1 MEVVAP
7 GATGSSPAAQPERT
21 AGAASPRSLTTGAAS
36 LSSLP
41 ARVALGLP
49 ALLGLGHVGFV
60 YYVALSRIG
69 YPFELEWLEG
79 GVLASVQ
86 EVLAGRPIFVKPS
99 LEYVPFLYTP
109 LYDYVGAAAAAAFG
123 ASFTTLRALTLLCTT
138 FVLLGLAWQQW
149 RAGEGLGAT
158 LLAPG
163 FFAAAFVPTATF
175 YDVARGD
182 VMCVALLFAGFLV
195 VRFRE
200 GWVAALSG
208 GVLCGLAVFTKQP
221 AAAVGA
227 AIGLGV
233 LLRRTRDG
241 VAFLAAFL
249 VVAGGLCIAEQV
261 RSGGWFSYY
270 AWIVP
275 RGHAIDSA
283 LYLGFWTGDLLGTS
297 PILTLVAACGLI
309 ALGVAAARDAGA
321 RIDLLFAV
329 ALIGSSWASR
339 LHTGGW
345 RNVNVAAFLALS
357 FVAARWCGRAAAW
370 CARDGRW
377 IPLGALALVLTA
389 HFAMLFRTPE
399 GLIPRAAD
407 LADGERLVE
416 LLRSERG
423 PVMMMENPY
432 LAVRAGKPATAH
444 GVAVADLIRSAPSPQ
459 RDEFLAVLRDR
470 LASRHY
476 AMIILHSPWPAL
488 DPWYEALQEIRYE
501 GAAFL
506 PVNGP
511 ENRPALIYRP
521 KPAS

>member
-1 MEVVAP
+1 MEAVAP
-7 GATGSSPAAQPERT
+7 GTPGSSSAEQADRADGPASAPDLQ
-21 AGAASPRSLTTGAAS
+21 
-36 LSSLP
+36 
-41 ARVALGLP
+41 ARIALGLP
-49 ALLGLGHVGFV
+49 ALLGLGHVLFV

-86 EVLAGRPIFVKPS
+86 EVLAGRPIFAKPS

-109 LYDYVGAAAAAAFG
+109 LYDYVGAGAAALFG
-123 ASFTTLRALTLLCTT
+123 ASFTTLRALTLLCTS
-138 FVLLGLAWQQW
+138 FLLAGLAWQQW
-149 RAGEGLGAT
+149 RAREGLGAT

-195 VRFRE
+195 ARFRE
-200 GWVAALSG
+200 GVTAAIAG

-227 AIGLGV
+227 AVGVGL

-241 VAFLAAFL
+241 AAFLAAFV
-249 VVAGGLCIAEQV
+249 VVAGGLCVAEEM

-270 AWIVP
+270 AWLVP
-275 RGHAIDSA
+275 RGHALDSA
-283 LYLGFWTGDLLGTS
+283 LYVGFWSGDLFGTS
-297 PILTLVAACGLI
+297 PLLTLLAACGLI
-309 ALGVAAARDAGA
+309 ALTAAALRDPAA

-329 ALIGSSWASR
+329 ALIGSSFVSS

-370 CARDGRW
+370 CARDGRR
-377 IPLGALALVLTA
+377 PALVLLALVLTA

-399 GLIPRAAD
+399 GLIPRAPD

-416 LLRSERG
+416 FLRSEPG
-423 PVMMMENPY
+423 PVMVMENPY

-459 RDEFLAVLRDR
+459 RDEFLATLRDR
-470 LASRHY
+470 LASHHY

-501 GAAFL
+501 GDAFL

-521 KPAS
+521 RRAP